1 MIKRLILAALG
12 ILSVGAAHAFVLT
25 NSNTNDT
32 VSVPIMGTGVTAL
45 DLSGQFQTGFYL
57 VNSDGTLPFTSNA
70 TISVSG
76 PDGLSFSSPLI
87 DMGNVPAGANIT
99 AIHDTAF
106 DFLIDLNSAQMALFQ
121 SASQSVVVTFSN
133 WSTTGPTSNVA
144 LYNWSV
150 QNASLT
156 PVPLPAAA
164 WLLLSGLG
172 VVALARRSRSDSI

>member
-1 MIKRLILAALG
+1 MIKRLVLAALG
-12 ILSVGAAHAFVLT
+12 ILGMSAAHASFVLT

-32 VSVPIMGTGVTAL
+32 VSVPVMGPGITEL
-45 DLSGQFQTGFYL
+45 DLSGLFQTGFFL

-76 PDGLSFSSPLI
+76 PDGLSFSSPLV
-87 DMGNVPAGANIT
+87 DSGNVPAGTNTT
-99 AIHDTAF
+99 ATHDTAF
-106 DFLIDLNSAQMALFQ
+106 NFYIALTSAQEALFQ
-121 SASQSVVVTFSN
+121 SASQNVVVTFSN

-150 QNASLT
+150 QNASLA
-156 PVPLPAAA
+156 PVPLPATV

-172 VVALARRSRSDSI
+172 VVGLARRRSN